1 MTNQQIA
8 EKLFLAYENQELTE
22 NLAKSDAVTTFE
34 DAYEIQK
41 MITGKKLNILG
52 EKIVG
57 AKVGLTSKAALA
69 ANNMKDPFFAPLTD
83 KDLFSGDLSMLKC
96 PGLSLVEL
104 EIIFKALSDIS
115 ADATEEEIIKNTQIA
130 LAVEIPTRRTIRP
143 ENIVNV
149 TADLGAAGNVF
160 YLDQFIPTPNKDA
173 LAVFKGK
180 IYLND
185 EIIAE
190 GTSKAVLDNPINTV
204 IFANKMMNKLYG
216 PIKKGMFIL
225 SGSLT
230 PPLPI
235 AKGTYRFI
243 IEGLGEAAF
252 CVSD

>member
-1 MTNQQIA
+1 MTSQQVA
-8 EKLFLAYENQELTE
+8 EKLFAAYKNQELTE
-22 NLAKSDAVTTFE
+22 NLSDGDAVKTFE

-41 MITGKKLNILG
+41 MIMDKKISILD
-52 EKIVG
+52 EKIIG

-69 ANNMKDPFFAPLTD
+69 ANNMTEPFFAPLTD
-83 KDLFSGDLSMLKC
+83 KDFFSGDLSISKC

-115 ADATEEEIIKNTQIA
+115 ADATEEEIINNTQIA
-130 LAVEIPTRRTIRP
+130 LSVEIPTRRTIKP
-143 ENIVNV
+143 VNVVNV

-160 YLDQFIPTPNKDA
+160 YLNEFISTPNKDV
-173 LAVFKGK
+173 LATFKGK

-185 EIIAE
+185 EVIAE
-190 GTSKAVLDNPINTV
+190 GTSDAVLDNPINTV

-216 PIKKGMFIL
+216 PIKKGMFVL

-235 AKGTYRFI
+235 SKGAYRFM

-252 CVSD
+252 CVLD